1 MARPGTPPCLAR
13 RALEQGALGVE
24 SPGPCKGSQRDTV
37 ERTPSGHALGAGCL
51 SRGLSLAVRSPG
63 GDPAPQRSL
72 GLQLLVVGVAEHTGC
87 QRCALAPGSGTVQG
101 STGKWVGGWLESG
114 NTSEF
119 CDFTLTVPTGFP
131 GNSVGGGGG
140 AENETGRK
148 REKAQGPSSGHRN
161 RWKNLARTEL
171 SLHPWVDEHKV
182 GDEGRTL
189 GQRWEAM

>member
-1 MARPGTPPCLAR
+1 M
-13 RALEQGALGVE
+13 Q
-24 SPGPCKGSQRDTV
+24 
-37 ERTPSGHALGAGCL
+37 
-51 SRGLSLAVRSPG
+51 SPG
-63 GDPAPQRSL
+63 GDPAPQHSL

-148 REKAQGPSSGHRN
+148 RAKSSGSQF
-161 RWKNLARTEL
+161 RTQKQVEE
-171 SLHPWVDEHKV
+171 PGMRRAVPPPV
-182 GDEGRTL
+182 GG
-189 GQRWEAM
+189 